1 MPVEEVVEPVNS
13 GQLVDLGD
21 MAELTL
27 GSGSSTQEA
36 KRHIY
41 S

>member
-1 MPVEEVVEPVNS
+1 MESAEMVGS

-21 MAELTL
+21 MAALTL
-27 GSGSSTQEA
+27 GSGRSTQEA

-41 S
+41 N

>member
-1 MPVEEVVEPVNS
+1 VPVEEMVETVNS

-27 GSGSSTQEA
+27 GSGTSTQEA
-36 KRHIY
+36 KRHVY
-41 S
+41 N